1 MANQPFIGL
10 ILRAKKG
17 LPKALKEAADTLED
31 KISENAGLT
40 DHSLQDLAD
49 IGHPYS
55 KANPRNIHRPKF
67 KVHSQS
73 GSLQS
78 AIGQEKMGKDKIL
91 VGVDGSK
98 APHTRHVILGTSKM
112 VARDFI
118 TGSFKEI
125 EEELIEIVNKSV
137 KKIVKG
143 KR

>member
-10 ILRAKKG
+10 ILRAKRG
-17 LPKALKEAADTLED
+17 LPRALKEAADTLEE

-55 KANPRNIHRPKF
+55 KASPRNIHRPKF

-73 GSLQS
+73 GDLQS
-78 AIGQEKMGKDKIL
+78 AIGQVKVGKDKIL
-91 VGVDGSK
+91 VGVDASK
-98 APHTRHVILGTSKM
+98 APHIRHVILGTSRM

-118 TGSFKEI
+118 TGSFKQVEEKLREI
-125 EEELIEIVNKSV
+125 INNSVNE
-137 KKIVKG
+137 IVKG
-143 KR
+143 SR